1 MEDIMGKYLVTWIVA
16 YADAENGPDFDSFAQ
31 EEVVVDADSA
41 LEAEVI
47 VHEEYGVRRSLMT
60 VRCVA

>member
-1 MEDIMGKYLVTWIVA
+1 MKKYLVTWIVVS
-16 YADAENGPDFDSFAQ
+16 ADAENGPDFDSFAQ

-41 LEAEVI
+41 LEAEI
-47 VHEEYGVRRSLMT
+47 MVHEEYNVSRRLLK

>member
-1 MEDIMGKYLVTWIVA
+1 MKKYLVTWIVVS
-16 YADAENGPDFDSFAQ
+16 ADAENGPDFDSFAR

>member
-1 MEDIMGKYLVTWIVA
+1 MKKYLVTWSSPSID
-16 YADAENGPDFDSFAQ
+16 ADYNTVMER
-31 EEVVVDADSA
+31 EEIVVDADSA

-47 VHEEYGVRRSLMT
+47 VHEEYGVRRSLLK

>member
-1 MEDIMGKYLVTWIVA
+1 MKKYLVTWSSPSID
-16 YADAENGPDFDSFAQ
+16 ADYNTVMER
-31 EEVVVDADSA
+31 EEIVVDADSA

-47 VHEEYGVRRSLMT
+47 VNKEYGVRRSLLK

>member
-1 MEDIMGKYLVTWIVA
+1 MKKYLVTWIVVS
-16 YADAENGPDFDSFAQ
+16 ADAENGPDFDSFAQ
-31 EEVVVDADSA
+31 EEVVVDAESA

-47 VHEEYGVRRSLMT
+47 VNKEYGVRRSSMT

>member
-1 MEDIMGKYLVTWIVA
+1 MEDIMGKYLVTWSSPSID
-16 YADAENGPDFDSFAQ
+16 ADYNTVMER

-47 VHEEYGVRRSLMT
+47 VNKEYGVRRSLMT

>member
-1 MEDIMGKYLVTWIVA
+1 MKKYLVTWIVVS
-16 YADAENGPDFDSFAQ
+16 ADVENGPDFDSFAQ
-31 EEVVVDADSA
+31 EEVVVDAESA

-47 VHEEYGVRRSLMT
+47 VNKEYGVRRSLLK

>member
-1 MEDIMGKYLVTWIVA
+1 MKKYLVTWIVVS
-16 YADAENGPDFDSFAQ
+16 ADAENGPDFDSFAQ

-47 VHEEYGVRRSLMT
+47 VHEEYNVSRRLLK